1 MVYHVVRREFWRA
14 AYGGVKFA
22 GTAVVLGLATAL
34 ATLGIAG
41 ARAADMLV
49 AVSAAGVAIGLIA
62 ATAAK
67 LGFEATI
74 VRGFDTFRAV

>member
-14 AYGGVKFA
+14 RYGGVKFA

-41 ARAADMLV
+41 LGRADMPRCRIRCGRSR
-49 AVSAAGVAIGLIA
+49 SA
-62 ATAAK
+62 
-67 LGFEATI
+67 
-74 VRGFDTFRAV
+74 